1 MRLRALRRE
10 SRGQAL
16 LEFALILP
24 ILLLLVLGI
33 IEFGRAWNISQMVTD
48 ATREGTRQAVL
59 ADPTITEQQVHDFV
73 MFRLAQAG
81 VDTAVATIAF
91 SQTGPN
97 WKASGLPQTTTVQF
111 PYSFMF
117 FNSMFGTIQMVSSFT
132 MRNE

>member
-1 MRLRALRRE
+1 MRLRALRAE
-10 SRGQAL
+10 TKGQAL

-24 ILLLLVLGI
+24 ILLMLLLGI
-33 IEFGRAWNISQMVTD
+33 IEFARVWNIDQRVSD
-48 ATREGTRQAVL
+48 ATREGARQAVI

-81 VDTAVATIAF
+81 VDTTVATVDF
-91 SQTGPN
+91 SQTGAN
-97 WKASGLPQTTTVQF
+97 WKATGLPQTATVRF

-117 FNSMFGTIQMVSSFT
+117 FRSAFGTIQIVSSFT

>member
-1 MRLRALRRE
+1 MKLRALRAE
-10 SRGQAL
+10 TKGQAL

-24 ILLLLVLGI
+24 ILLMLVLGI
-33 IEFGRAWNISQMVTD
+33 IEFGRVWSINERVSD
-48 ATREGTRQAVL
+48 ATREGARQAVI

-81 VDTAVATIAF
+81 VDTTVATVTF
-91 SQTGPN
+91 SQTGAN
-97 WKASGLPQTTTVQF
+97 WKATGLPQTAQVRF

-117 FNSMFGTIQMVSSFT
+117 FGSAFGTIQIVSSFT